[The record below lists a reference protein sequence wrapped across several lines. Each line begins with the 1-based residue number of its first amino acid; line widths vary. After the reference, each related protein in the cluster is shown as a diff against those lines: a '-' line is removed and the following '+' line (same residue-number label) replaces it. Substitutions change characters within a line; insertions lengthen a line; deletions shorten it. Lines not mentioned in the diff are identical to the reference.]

1 MQSRAIEQKG
11 QKEIYK
17 GEKVLKISLKEEALR
32 TLKKYTKRIK
42 NKISVYGEADDEGL
56 NFLEYK
62 FEDLIMKIDQQIED
76 LFLFKLVIHLSVIYI
91 SL

>member
-17 GEKVLKISLKEEALR
+17 GAKVLKISLKEEALR

-76 LFLFKLVIHLSVIYI
+76 RR
-91 SL
+91 